1 LRILFAAPGPAVTI
15 GPPAL
20 ASAADA
26 VILRLTRNLFWSP
39 RLRDASDTSRLIE
52 LRHLRYFLALAEARS
67 FTHAAERLNVTQ
79 PTLSHQI
86 KQLETAIGAILF
98 ERRAKDVE
106 LSEAG
111 RLFRPYCERMLKELE
126 LGTLALTELEGLMRG
141 TLRMAV
147 SHSFS
152 SSMLPNTVS
161 EFASR
166 YPGVRV
172 VARVVPRLE
181 MERALAE
188 GLLDLAVAY
197 ISEDSEHIAA
207 ETLAE
212 EQLVLV
218 VGDEHPW
225 AGHKSAPMDSLATIP
240 LVLLTPEFAARQYLD
255 AHFAGAGLTANIE
268 LEMNGIEPI
277 LSTVRISRF
286 ATVLSDGAIPK
297 MEGIHLIRLTDPVPR
312 RTISILW
319 RLHGHRSA
327 AAERMAEMIRATYGI
342 STRRGEHAAE

>member
-1 LRILFAAPGPAVTI
+1 V
-15 GPPAL
+15 
-20 ASAADA
+20 
-26 VILRLTRNLFWSP
+26 
-39 RLRDASDTSRLIE
+39 RDAPDPSRFVE
-52 LRHLRYFLALAEARS
+52 FRHLRYFLALADARS
-67 FTHAAERLNVTQ
+67 FTVAAERLNVTQ

-86 KQLETAIGAILF
+86 KQLETSMGTMLF
-98 ERRAKDVE
+98 ERRSKDVE

-111 RLFRPYCERMLKELE
+111 RLFRPYCERTIKELE

-152 SSMLPNTVS
+152 SSMLPRTLS
-161 EFASR
+161 DFASR

-172 VARVVPRLE
+172 VARVVPRLD
-181 MERALAE
+181 MERELANGE
-188 GLLDLAVAY
+188 LDLAVAY
-197 ISEDSEHIAA
+197 ISENSEQIAA
-207 ETLAE
+207 ETLSE

-218 VGDEHPW
+218 VGRDHPW
-225 AGHKSAPMDSLATIP
+225 AGRKSVPMATLAEIP
-240 LVLLTPEFAARQYLD
+240 LVLLTPEFAARQYL
-255 AHFAGAGLTANIE
+255 HNYFASAGLTAHIV

-277 LSTVRISRF
+277 LSTVGISRF
-286 ATVLSDGAIPK
+286 ATVLSDGAIPRI
-297 MEGIHLIRLTDPVPR
+297 EGIHVIRLTDPVPW

-342 STRRGEHAAE
+342 GRVAAAE

>member
-1 LRILFAAPGPAVTI
+1 V
-15 GPPAL
+15 
-20 ASAADA
+20 
-26 VILRLTRNLFWSP
+26 
-39 RLRDASDTSRLIE
+39 RDAPDPSRLIE

-67 FTHAAERLNVTQ
+67 FTHAAERLSVTQ

-86 KQLETAIGAILF
+86 KQLETAMGTVLF

-111 RLFRPYCERMLKELE
+111 RLFRPYCERTLKELE

-152 SSMLPNTVS
+152 SSMLPKTVS

-181 MERALAE
+181 MERELANGE
-188 GLLDLAVAY
+188 LDLAVAY
-197 ISEDSEHIAA
+197 VSENSEQISA

-218 VGDEHPW
+218 VGRDHPW
-225 AGHKSAPMDSLATIP
+225 AGRQTATMNSLAEIP
-240 LVLLTPEFAARQYLD
+240 LVLLTPEFAARQYLA
-255 AHFAGAGLTANIE
+255 AHFAKTGLAASIV

-277 LSTVRISRF
+277 LSTVSISRF

-297 MEGIHLIRLTDPVPR
+297 MDGIHLIRLTDPVPW

-342 STRRGEHAAE
+342 GRAAD